1 MNAASSETI
10 LYGYALLWLLTL
22 VVYQVRKRT
31 FDAGS
36 LLLGSYSV
44 YSVLSILLF
53 RSEYYPFEPIR
64 VMPFVYLYGML
75 MLAFYPVLRFDSSH
89 IAAIQRPSSWV
100 LVPIC
105 FVFIGAAL
113 SQLPSIVSGFV
124 ESLVRLL
131 TTPTGGQDLYNEA
144 MAESYGLGDGSIANL
159 ASIITNA
166 YGNFGVLLLFY
177 YVTLERKSR
186 LIAGGLLL
194 SCIIGIIQN
203 VMLGQRGPIQ
213 EALFAFVL
221 TYLAV
226 RRWYSPRLNRAVKI
240 AGLIIALAAAVP
252 LVYLTASRFGASED
266 GGVNSTLFYLG
277 QQNLFF
283 NNYGLDNNGIRYGD
297 RTVPLFKRMLGFD
310 GVPSNFHERREKYPN
325 LRINDEVFIG
335 FAGDWVLD
343 FGAFIAPLLFVAF
356 SGLVL
361 LGSRLRD
368 GTIRF
373 HQLVLLHF
381 VMTVGMLGGIK
392 LYPYSDVGGNLQLIV
407 YLGAYVVFFVDH
419 DLMRRYRRRR
429 EAVSSAVIPASTS
442 ITAESPT

>member
-1 MNAASSETI
+1 MNPASGETI
-10 LYGYALLWLLTL
+10 LYGYAVLWLLTF

-31 FDAGS
+31 LDAGS
-36 LLLGSYSV
+36 LLLGSYFV
-44 YSVLSILLF
+44 YAVLSIFLF

-64 VMPFVYLYGML
+64 VLPFVYLYGML
-75 MLAFYPVLRFDSSH
+75 MVAFYPVLRFDAWR
-89 IAAIQRPSSWV
+89 ITAIQRPSRWV
-100 LVPIC
+100 LLPIC
-105 FVFIGAAL
+105 LVFIGAAL
-113 SQLPSIVSGFV
+113 SQVPSIISGFV

-144 MAESYGLGDGSIANL
+144 MAESYALGDGSIANL

-177 YVTLERKSR
+177 YVTLERRSR
-186 LIAGGLLL
+186 LVVVGLLVACL
-194 SCIIGIIQN
+194 IGIVQN

-226 RRWYSPRLNRAVKI
+226 RRWYSPRLNRAIKI
-240 AGLIIALAAAVP
+240 AGLVIVAAASVP
-252 LVYLTASRFGASED
+252 LLYLTASRFGASED

-310 GVPSNFHERREKYPN
+310 GVPNNFHERREKYPN

-343 FGAFIAPLLFVAF
+343 FGPFIAPLIFLAF
-356 SGLVL
+356 SAVVL
-361 LGSRLRD
+361 LGSRVRD

-373 HQLVLLHF
+373 HQLVMLHF

-407 YLGAYVVFFVDH
+407 YVGAFVLFFVDN
-419 DLMRRYRRRR
+419 DLMRRYRKRR
-429 EAVSSAVIPASTS
+429 EAAAASPAAPSLP
-442 ITAESPT
+442 AENPT